1 MWWQIA
7 EEFAKILLHL
17 SDRYSTKDFVT
28 LRFKSLVAL
37 AVHAPEQVIN
47 QWYLQISGL
56 FIFADIIIDYCRIFI
71 LRHVDIRN
79 YCTLFLHISSVVLL
93 QSWDWDIL
101 LRYADIINDIIAV
114 LRHKRYQFKSENV
127 EFSDIHVWSI
137 NLHCYLISFKK
148 KRFEDYLILLL

>member
-1 MWWQIA
+1 MLRCLYKSVDSSYMYSKLKCKLYRPIYMEILNIKLFWFEFWFMWWQIA

-56 FIFADIIIDYCRIFI
+56 FIFTDIIIDYSRNII
-71 LRHVDIRN
+71 LRHVDISN
-79 YCTLFLHISSVVLL
+79 YQTLYMHISSVEFICKHYFEIWRYL
-93 QSWDWDIL
+93 QIQISSMIL
-101 LRYADIINDIIAV
+101 L
-114 LRHKRYQFKSENV
+114 
-127 EFSDIHVWSI
+127 
-137 NLHCYLISFKK
+137 
-148 KRFEDYLILLL
+148 